1 MIRSY
6 ALFRVFESM
15 SQTKHPESMTVIAK
29 RAGVG
34 LTSAKR
40 VVDYLADY
48 RLVKRTPLGRMIL
61 CELDRDNVLVR
72 HLKASL
78 SLGRIHEVGLIEELL
93 KKNPAILSVILFG
106 SVARGTDMPDS
117 DVDIVIISRSNVSFN
132 GLKSEKVL
140 DREVSWMQF
149 TPSQWK
155 VKARDDKAFY
165 DNVVIGGIAIHG
177 EIPVVR

>member
-1 MIRSY
+1 
-6 ALFRVFESM
+6 
-15 SQTKHPESMTVIAK
+15 MTAIAK

-40 VVDYLADY
+40 VVDYLADC

-93 KKNPAILSVILFG
+93 KKNPAILSVVLFG
-106 SVARGTDMPDS
+106 SVARGTDMSNS
-117 DVDIVIISRSNVSFN
+117 DVDIVIISRSKVSFN
-132 GLKSEKVL
+132 EIKSEKAL

-155 VKARDDKAFY
+155 AKARDDKAFY
-165 DNVVIGGIAIHG
+165 DNVVIGGIALHG
-177 EIPVVR
+177 EIPVVK